1 MHTKPM
7 RKLFHNFQS
16 VPVSIVLRS
25 KTQKIIKK
33 QEMPA
38 IPFSWNSRLF
48 SEGRSLLQSA
58 LRMFFLCAQKNEQD
72 FVQSYKI
79 EYLFDLFRET
89 SGIFRFFLL
98 YLKVE
103 GGVGHAVFDDRLA
116 AVCSDG
122 NTYARGGG
130 I

>member
-1 MHTKPM
+1 M
-7 RKLFHNFQS
+7 
-16 VPVSIVLRS
+16 
-25 KTQKIIKK
+25 
-33 QEMPA
+33 
-38 IPFSWNSRLF
+38 
-48 SEGRSLLQSA
+48 
-58 LRMFFLCAQKNEQD
+58 D
-72 FVQSYKI
+72 FVQSCKI

-89 SGIFRFFLL
+89 SGVFRFFLL

-103 GGVGHAVFDDRLA
+103 GGVYHAVFDDRLA